1 MDIDLPA
8 WIGAEDRA
16 ERAFDL
22 GDDDEGI
29 DEKEEDQE
37 DISNDESAICR
48 VETPKQPRV
57 SEYEHIKQR
66 NIAENKIILAKIRAD
81 HAAVVEGKEKGGKES
96 MAMKKGKQTAS
107 RWDRVEPHMT
117 SCLLIKTFFLHSTA
131 RRPLT
136 RRQKRPATMPHQA
149 PTPQ

>member
-8 WIGAEDRA
+8 WIGAKNRA
-16 ERAFDL
+16 ERALDL

-37 DISNDESAICR
+37 DILNNESAICH
-48 VETPKQPRV
+48 VETPKQLRV

-66 NIAENKIILAKIRAD
+66 NIAENKIILAKIHAD

-96 MAMKKGKQTAS
+96 MAMKKGKQRAS
-107 RWDRVEPHMT
+107 RWVQVEPHT
-117 SCLLIKTFFLHSTA
+117 
-131 RRPLT
+131 
-136 RRQKRPATMPHQA
+136 
-149 PTPQ
+149 